1 MKYFKLNQTVY
12 HYQYGKGV
20 VIDVINNV
28 ENFPILVIFKDGKV
42 SFTEDGRNLIDE
54 PIVLSQTPIP
64 EIVNTP
70 IKDTYVPFTY
80 ENNLLN
86 MQVITKDKSC
96 KGVITYQDEYKI
108 VIGNYY
114 ETYKVL
120 LKDYTFID
128 GKPCGKLGQI
138 VNY

>member
-1 MKYFKLNQTVY
+1 MTYFKLNQKVY
-12 HYQYGKGV
+12 HSTYGKGV
-20 VIDVINNV
+20 VVNV
-28 ENFPILVIFKDGKV
+28 ENTSPYPIVVEFEFNTISFTKDGKQ
-42 SFTEDGRNLIDE
+42 FETAI
-54 PIVLSQTPIP
+54 ITLSQNPIP

-70 IKDTYVPFTY
+70 IKDTYIPFTY

-128 GKPCGKLGQI
+128 GKPCGKLG
-138 VNY
+138 

>member
-1 MKYFKLNQTVY
+1 MTYFKLNQTVY
-12 HYQYGKGV
+12 HPIYGKGV
-20 VIDVINNV
+20 VLNI
-28 ENFPILVIFKDGKV
+28 ENTSFYSIVVKFDSHTISFTKDGKQ
-42 SFTEDGRNLIDE
+42 FETALIT
-54 PIVLSQTPIP
+54 LSQNPIP

-108 VIGNYY
+108 AIGNCY

-120 LKDYTFID
+120 MKDYTFID
-128 GKPCGKLGQI
+128 GKPCGKLG
-138 VNY
+138 

>member
-1 MKYFKLNQTVY
+1 MTYFKLYQIVY
-12 HYQYGKGV
+12 HPIYGEGV
-20 VIDVINNV
+20 ITNV
-28 ENFPILVIFKDGKV
+28 NYIETHPILVKFKEGEEV
-42 SFTEDGRNLIDE
+42 SFTKDGRPYLGDKIT
-54 PIVLSQTPIP
+54 LSQNSIP

-108 VIGNYY
+108 VIGNCY
-114 ETYKVL
+114 ETYKAL

-128 GKPCGKLGQI
+128 GKICGKLG
-138 VNY
+138 